1 MNKIL
6 NHRLLYIPIAF
17 LFLLSFTDCARKG
30 NPSGGPKDTIPPKI
44 IRSVPENY
52 NIHFKGDE
60 IEIRFDEYIKLKNI
74 NQELVISPPM
84 KYPPVI
90 TPLSTSKT
98 MRIKFLDTLQPNTTY
113 TLNFGKSIE
122 DNHEGNVLEYF
133 KYVFSTGSYIDSLT
147 LTGRVRDAQLIAPE
161 VPATVMLYE
170 RNESYTDSIIYNQKP
185 TYVTITKDTTGVFE
199 FTNLKEGD
207 YLLIALREKT
217 NDYIFKPKEDKIG
230 FVAHPVRLPT
240 DSVYTLTLFKEVP
253 EFKWARPGLEG
264 KQHIVFGY
272 EGKPEDA
279 EISLISEAPADYESV
294 MYKEET
300 KDTLHYWFKPNI
312 ETDTLIFALKSNQK
326 IDTARVR
333 MRDLYRDSL
342 KISAI
347 SGGTL
352 KLKENIRLKSTTPL
366 VKVNADRMEVMKK
379 DSTIV
384 EADIF
389 LDKELNRAEISF
401 AKTEEQNY
409 IVRLFPGAITDF
421 FGKEND
427 TIRMSVSTRS
437 SSDYGTLNLTL
448 ENVNRYPVIV
458 QLVDDNYKVVAED
471 YLESPRDVFFD
482 EIAPKKYFLRII
494 YDDNQNR
501 KWDTGN
507 FLKRIKPEE
516 IIYFPRKIDIR
527 ANWSINEIFRLRG

>member
-1 MNKIL
+1 M
-6 NHRLLYIPIAF
+6 
-17 LFLLSFTDCARKG
+17 
-30 NPSGGPKDTIPPKI
+30 
-44 IRSVPENY
+44 
-52 NIHFKGDE
+52 
-60 IEIRFDEYIKLKNI
+60 
-74 NQELVISPPM
+74 
-84 KYPPVI
+84 
-90 TPLSTSKT
+90 
-98 MRIKFLDTLQPNTTY
+98 
-113 TLNFGKSIE
+113 
-122 DNHEGNVLEYF
+122 
-133 KYVFSTGSYIDSLT
+133 
-147 LTGRVRDAQLIAPE
+147 
-161 VPATVMLYE
+161 
-170 RNESYTDSIIYNQKP
+170 
-185 TYVTITKDTTGVFE
+185 
-199 FTNLKEGD
+199 
-207 YLLIALREKT
+207 
-217 NDYIFKPKEDKIG
+217 
-230 FVAHPVRLPT
+230 
-240 DSVYTLTLFKEVP
+240 
-253 EFKWARPGLEG
+253 
-264 KQHIVFGY
+264 
-272 EGKPEDA
+272 
-279 EISLISEAPADYESV
+279 
-294 MYKEET
+294 
-300 KDTLHYWFKPNI
+300 
-312 ETDTLIFALKSNQK
+312 
-326 IDTARVR
+326 
-333 MRDLYRDSL
+333 
-342 KISAI
+342 
-347 SGGTL
+347 
-352 KLKENIRLKSTTPL
+352 KENISLKSTTPL
-366 VKVNADRMEVMKK
+366 VEVNAERMEVMKK